1 MSDTS
6 AAPVRRHGNFPQQF
20 LQGTGVL
27 WFIIA
32 AIGQWMFV
40 VYILGAYIPR
50 TLGGSFERW
59 NETGLIDGYV
69 QNDALGNFGF
79 ISHVLLAAFVSA
91 AGVIQLLPVIR
102 RKFPAFH
109 RWNGRAYMSVAV
121 FLAVGGIILVWV
133 RGTRMND
140 WAALGTT
147 LDGVLILV
155 TAAFTLRHAMA
166 RRIDLHR
173 RWAMRLF
180 LVVNGVW
187 FIRVFYMAWAIASGG
202 AGMHR
207 TMDGPTDILVPYLAF
222 LVPLVLLEAYQKARD
237 SRSSG
242 FKLGVAGL
250 ILAGAGVTALGL
262 FGAWMMMWSPNILI
276 FG

>member
-1 MSDTS
+1 MSDTF
-6 AAPVRRHGNFPQQF
+6 AAPARRRGISPQKL
-20 LQGTGVL
+20 LQGSGVL

-40 VYILGAYIPR
+40 SYILGAYIPR
-50 TLGGSFERW
+50 TLGGNFERW
-59 NETGLIDGYV
+59 NETGLLEGYV
-69 QNDALGNFGF
+69 QNDALGNLGF

-109 RWNGRAYMSVAV
+109 RWIGRAYISVAV
-121 FLAVGGIILVWV
+121 FLAVGGILLIWV
-133 RGTRMND
+133 RGTRAND

-147 LDGVLILV
+147 IDGLLILI
-155 TAAFTLRHAMA
+155 AATFTLRHAMA

-180 LVVNGVW
+180 VVVSGVW
-187 FIRVFYMAWAIASGG
+187 FIRVAYMAWAIATGG
-202 AGMHR
+202 VGMHR

-222 LVPLVLLEAYQKARD
+222 LVPLVVLEIYQKARD
-237 SRSSG
+237 SRSAP

-250 ILAGAGVTALGL
+250 IVVCCGITALGL
-262 FGAWMMMWSPNILI
+262 FGAWMMMWSPNLQY
-276 FG
+276 